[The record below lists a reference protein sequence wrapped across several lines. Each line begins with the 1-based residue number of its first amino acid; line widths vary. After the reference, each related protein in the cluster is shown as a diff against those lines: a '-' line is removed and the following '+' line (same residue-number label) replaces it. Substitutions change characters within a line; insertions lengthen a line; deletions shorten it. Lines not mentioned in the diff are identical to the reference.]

1 MKSKNLLKTS
11 FSDSW
16 LLMLSA
22 FLLIFIF
29 VLFSTENKLVEPVG
43 REYRGLLVPGSLFFG
58 DLFSPSK
65 SDEGKKVKGEAV
77 ATYPIPV
84 FMGESG
90 EFSLTAKAIYA
101 LDVNSGKPLFSKNPE
116 GPLLPASTTKMA
128 TALVALAHYN
138 PDEVLTV
145 PKIDVPGQNMGLKE
159 GEKVSVR
166 NLLYGLLVFSGND
179 AAEVLAFH
187 YPGGRGNFISAMNA
201 LSQSLVLKNTNFKNP
216 TGLDE
221 YLHFSTAEDLV
232 KIASF
237 AIQNPL
243 FSQIVSTSAIDVA
256 SEDGRVVHKLVNIN
270 RLLGKVP
277 GVSGIKTGKTEN
289 AGEALVTLIE
299 RNGTGVIIVLLGSKD
314 RFGETEKLIDWIYLN
329 YEWK

>member
-1 MKSKNLLKTS
+1 MKPKNLPKNS

-22 FLLIFIF
+22 FLLVFIS
-29 VLFSTENKLVEPVG
+29 V
-43 REYRGLLVPGSLFFG
+43 LFFG
-58 DLFSPSK
+58 DLFSK
-65 SDEGKKVKGEAV
+65 NNEGKKVKGEAI
-77 ATYPIPV
+77 ATYSLPV
-84 FMGESG
+84 FVGESG
-90 EFSLTAKAIYA
+90 EFSLTAKAVYA
-101 LDVNSGKPLFSKNPE
+101 LDINSGKALFSKNPE
-116 GPLLPASTTKMA
+116 DPLLPASTTKMA
-128 TALVALAHYN
+128 TAMVALAHYN

-145 PKIDVPGQNMGLKE
+145 PKLDVPGQSMGLKE

-179 AAEVLAFH
+179 SAEVLAFY
-187 YPGGRGNFISAMNA
+187 YPGGRDNFVSVMNA
-201 LSQSLVLKNTNFKNP
+201 LSQSLNLKNTNFKNP

-256 SEDGRVVHKLVNIN
+256 SDDGRVVHKLVNIN
-270 RLLGKVP
+270 KLLGKVP

-289 AGEALVTLIE
+289 AGEALVTLVE
-299 RNGTGVIIVLLGSKD
+299 RDGTGVIIVLLGSRD
-314 RFGETEKLIDWIYLN
+314 RFGETERLINWIYEN
-329 YEWK
+329 YEWRN